1 MNVLKQVLLKIWQG
15 DSLTGDDLIAV
26 GLLLGMVA
34 SLSHLFTM
42 LATRWGDRH
51 IAVKSL
57 LASLLVH
64 SVCLMGLEVFEPL
77 TFAETKPQAARETL
91 QESTTRIL
99 VESSDTVTL
108 RESGNTPIP
117 DRAMPPDVDLNR
129 LPMDTRLMT
138 DAAIP
143 ERELE
148 FLDSLQ
154 PTAEDVSQFEP
165 AEVPEAAIRSDTGEE
180 GPRVAAANNVAADV
194 QTMLEQ
200 SNADVYVPDPRRVKT
215 ERGEVIETEPTPENM
230 LSEGSVNR
238 ISTEVVTEDTSLAMA
253 TSNSPNAIPL
263 PDSDFAERIDR
274 KSAPLTSTEDLEVVG
289 MTDSSRSRMSEAQSF
304 QSRLQ
309 RPSRTIRNRETGDRP
324 VRQNSL
330 TPQAAIPLTS
340 NYDEVRD
347 GRTSVNITDALR
359 SAATLIDAQNQNIRR
374 RESRPATYQLRSV
387 DQRRD
392 AARRFGGTVQSE
404 AAVEQSLKWLSS
416 MQSSDGHWDAET
428 HGAGQVDIDEN
439 GVRRNFAGRDAD
451 TGLSA
456 LVTLSFLGAGYTHE
470 EGKYA
475 IDVDRA
481 LDWILSQQ
489 DSEGCLAGQAQHYA
503 RMYCHAMATYA
514 LAEAIGMQDS
524 MVLGPIVDPH
534 DIAVGSLTMQTITS
548 QLMMQQGFMPSG
560 IAAAANAAITANAEF
575 TGYGLRKV
583 DDIRLRAALL
593 RAITY
598 TISQQDPDSG
608 GWRYKFG
615 QEGDVSMFGWQ
626 MMSLKSAAIAGVRID
641 PTVRKKMIQFLNSVR
656 QGNEGGLFGYR
667 RSVIL
672 NGQRT
677 EPVNPTMTAEALFC
691 QQMLGYARESP
702 ASEEAVRYL
711 LDNMPRLSELNMYYW
726 YYGTL
731 AMYQFGGKP
740 WDQWNRV
747 VRDTLI
753 GEQRQDGPLAGSWDP
768 KGPWGPYGG
777 RLYSTALSTLTLEVY
792 YRLLPLYRMNESTSD
807 ADGSR

>member
-1 MNVLKQVLLKIWQG
+1 MNVLKQVLLKIWEGQ
-15 DSLTGDDLIAV
+15 SLTGDDFIAL
-26 GLLLGMVA
+26 GLLLGMVV
-34 SLSHLFTM
+34 SLSHLSTM

-64 SVCLMGLEVFEPL
+64 SVCLLGLEVFEPL
-77 TFAETKPQAARETL
+77 SFAESTPETARAVVK
-91 QESTTRIL
+91 ESTTRIL
-99 VESSDTVTL
+99 VESTDTVAL
-108 RESGNTPIP
+108 RESGNTPLP
-117 DRAMPPDVDLNR
+117 DRATPPDIDLNR
-129 LPMDTRLMT
+129 LPQDARLM
-138 DAAIP
+138 AEPEIP
-143 ERELE
+143 DREQE

-165 AEVPEAAIRSDTGEE
+165 AEAPEVAIRNDAGAE
-180 GPRVAAANNVAADV
+180 GPRVAAANDVAADV
-194 QTMLEQ
+194 QTLLEQ
-200 SNADVYVPDPRRVKT
+200 SFADVYVPNPRRVQT
-215 ERGEVIETEPTPENM
+215 ERGDVLSTEPTPEKM

-238 ISTEVVTEDTSLAMA
+238 INTNIVTEDTSVAMA
-253 TSNSPNAIPL
+253 TSSSPSRIAL
-263 PDSDFAERIDR
+263 PKDGDTEAIDR
-274 KSAPLTSTEDLEVVG
+274 KAAPLTSSADLEIAG
-289 MTDSSRSRMSEAQSF
+289 LTTEASRSLMSAAESF

-309 RPSRTIRNRETGDRP
+309 RPSRTISNRDPGDRP

-330 TPQAAIPLTS
+330 TPQAAIPLAS

-347 GRTSVNITDALR
+347 GQTSVNITDALR
-359 SAATLIDAQNQNIRR
+359 SAATLIDADNQNIRR

-387 DQRRD
+387 EQRRD
-392 AARRFGGTVQSE
+392 ATRRFGGTVQSE
-404 AAVEQSLKWLSS
+404 AAVELSLQWLSN
-416 MQSSDGHWDAET
+416 MQSADGHWDAET
-428 HGAGQVDIDEN
+428 YGAGQVDVDEN
-439 GVRRNFAGRDAD
+439 GVKRNFAGRDAD

-475 IDVDRA
+475 INVDRA

-489 DSEGCLAGQAQHYA
+489 DSEGSLAGNAEHYA

-514 LAEAIGMQDS
+514 LAEAIGMQDG
-524 MVLGPIVDPH
+524 MVLGPLVDPH
-534 DIAVGSLTMQTITS
+534 DIAIGALTAQTISS
-548 QLMMQQGFMPSG
+548 QIMMQHGLMPGG
-560 IAAAANAAITANAEF
+560 IAAAVNAAVTTNAEF

-598 TISQQDPDSG
+598 TISQQNPKSG

-641 PTVRKKMIQFLNSVR
+641 PTVRTRMIRFLNSVR
-656 QGNEGGLFGYR
+656 QGKDGGLFGYR

-691 QQMLGYARESP
+691 QQMLGYPRESP
-702 ASEEAVRYL
+702 ASEEAVRYML
-711 LDNMPRLSELNMYYW
+711 ANLPRLSELNMYYW

-740 WDQWNRV
+740 WEQWNSV

-753 GEQRQDGPLAGSWDP
+753 GEQRQDGQFAGSWDP
-768 KGPWGPYGG
+768 TGPWGPYGG

-792 YRLLPLYRMNESTSD
+792 YRLLPLYRMNESDTN
-807 ADGSR
+807 R